1 MKVWIVTQSATDFLS
16 EGVTEKIL
24 GVFKSEQSAL
34 DFASEVDNSFEEDRK
49 VVESLKSPYELYSSS
64 MYNALDAIWED
75 DNEDQE
81 NAIREEYDTKM
92 FEHTGYTISD
102 YEDLKNSVEL
112 YTPMPCE
119 IKCFEVQ

>member
-1 MKVWIVTQSATDFLS
+1 MKVWIVTQSVTDFLS
-16 EGVTEKIL
+16 EGVIERIL
-24 GVFKSEQSAL
+24 GVFKSDKSAL
-34 DFASEVDNSFEEDRK
+34 DFATKVDYSFEEDK
-49 VVESLKSPYELYSSS
+49 KIVESLKSPYELYSSS

-75 DNEDQE
+75 NNEEQE
-81 NAIREEYDTKM
+81 NAIREEYNTKM

-112 YTPMPCE
+112 CTPMPCE